1 MGFNIEFKGKHLK
14 ALVAS
19 FVILLINI
27 VFLINS
33 VFFFALII
41 FSLALAALPF
51 LLDYFNYN
59 RSQKEIEERFPDF
72 VRNLVSSVKSGM
84 PLTRAIIYVS
94 KSDYGE
100 LSYYVKKM
108 ANQVEWNIPVRRVF
122 INFSDDVDNPIVKRA
137 IATVLQAEKSGGNIE
152 DVLGSITDSLLTI
165 KKLKQERKASIQG
178 QITQSYV
185 IFFIFLGVL
194 ITIQNVLIPYL
205 AEMETGDGGVDGFGG
220 GQDSAALDNLR
231 ESQEFDF
238 SSPLTFMRSVIGWF
252 SSLSGIFMMLAFFQ
266 SFFAGV
272 VLGKMSEGD
281 YKSGLRHSFIMIFM
295 SVFVLSIANSIL
307 AGSM

>member
-1 MGFNIEFKGKHLK
+1 MGYSIDFKGKHLTGIIISIVL
-14 ALVAS
+14 LV
-19 FVILLINI
+19 FTFTFLVGTVI
-27 VFLINS
+27 
-33 VFFFALII
+33 FFAFLMV
-41 FSLALAALPF
+41 SLATAILPF
-51 LLDYFNYN
+51 LLDYFAYN
-59 RSQKEIEERFPDF
+59 RKQKEIEERFPDF
-72 VRNLVSSVKSGM
+72 VRNLVSAVKSGM

-94 KSDYGE
+94 KGDYGE
-100 LSYYVKKM
+100 LTFYVKKM
-108 ANQVEWNIPVRRVF
+108 ANQVEWNIPIRRVF
-122 INFSDDVDNPIVKRA
+122 LNFSEEVNNPIVKRA

-205 AEMETGDGGVDGFGG
+205 SEMEASPGGADGFGG
-220 GQDSAALDNLR
+220 GQDMAALDQLR
-231 ESQEFDF
+231 ESHSFDF
-238 SSPLTFMRSVIGWF
+238 STPGTFIRSVFGWF
-252 SSLSGIFMMLAFFQ
+252 TSLAGIFVMLAVFQ

-281 YKSGLRHSFIMIFM
+281 YKSGLRHSFLMMFI
-295 SVFVLSIANSIL
+295 SVFVLGIANSIL
-307 AGSM
+307 AGSL

>member
-1 MGFNIEFKGKHLK
+1 MGFKFEFKGKHLK

-19 FVILLINI
+19 FVIFLINI

-41 FSLALAALPF
+41 FSLTLAALPF
-51 LLDYFNYN
+51 LLDYFAYN

-100 LSYYVKKM
+100 LSFYVKKM

-122 INFSDDVDNPIVKRA
+122 INFSDDVDNAIVKRA

-205 AEMETGDGGVDGFGG
+205 AEMETNDGGIDGFGG
-220 GQDSAALDNLR
+220 GQDSAALDTLR

-238 SSPLTFMRSVIGWF
+238 SNPLTFIRSVIGWF
-252 SSLSGIFMMLAFFQ
+252 SSLSGIFMMLALFQ

-295 SVFVLSIANSIL
+295 SVFILSIANSIL
-307 AGSM
+307 ASSM